1 MDGPRVLFVSKP
13 IAPPWNDGSKNLVRD
28 VARYLRRARPT
39 VLTLPGAP
47 PLGGRVTMEPIY
59 TAPGR
64 FAPAVA
70 QNARVVRRLVTGDPH
85 DLWHFVFA
93 PNPASSS
100 VGRVAARLR
109 RSMGWSGKI
118 VQTVASAPRTFDGVA
133 RWIFGDAVVVVSEW
147 MRGRLM
153 GAGVKQQVR
162 VIPPCAR
169 QPAEPSVEARRA
181 IRGKLDLGEGPI
193 VLYPGDY
200 EVSRGA
206 ATVARAVAA
215 IVRARPEVRVV
226 FACRAKTPRAAV
238 ARAAVEADLRAAG
251 LLDRT
256 RHAGDVDD
264 MHALIATSEVV
275 AFPVDDLYG
284 KVDVPLVLVE
294 AMALGIPI
302 VAARGGPLEVL
313 TAARFVDP
321 DDDEALASEVVQFLE
336 TPRAVEEAVG
346 AGRRLY
352 LSRFSPEVC
361 AAAHDALYEEVLA
374 APLE

>member
-28 VARYLRRARPT
+28 VARHLRRARPT
-39 VLTLPGAP
+39 VMTLPDAP
-47 PLGGRVTMEPIY
+47 ALGGRVIMDPVY
-59 TAPGR
+59 TAPGK
-64 FAPAVA
+64 FAPALA
-70 QNARVVRRLVTGDPH
+70 QNARVVQRLVTGDPH

-93 PNPASSS
+93 PNPASST

-153 GAGVKQQVR
+153 GAGVKQEVR

-169 QPAEPSVEARRA
+169 QPAEPSDLAKRA
-181 IRGKLDLGEGPI
+181 VRTKLDLGDEPI

-206 ATVARAVAA
+206 PTVARAVGA
-215 IVRARPEVRVV
+215 IARARPDVRVV

-251 LLDRT
+251 LHDRT

-264 MHALIATSEVV
+264 MAALVATSEVV

-321 DDDEALASEVVQFLE
+321 DDDEALASEVLRFLS
-336 TPRAVEEAVG
+336 TPRAAEDAAA
-346 AGRRLY
+346 AGRTLY
-352 LSRFSPEVC
+352 VSRFTPEVC

-374 APLE
+374 ARSE